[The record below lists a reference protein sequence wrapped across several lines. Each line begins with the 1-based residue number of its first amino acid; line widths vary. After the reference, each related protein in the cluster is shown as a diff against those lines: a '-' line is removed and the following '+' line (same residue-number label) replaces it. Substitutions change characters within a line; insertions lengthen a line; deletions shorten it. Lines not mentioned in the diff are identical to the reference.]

1 MRLKIKIC
9 GMREV
14 DNIKKVLA
22 FQPDFL
28 GFIFYD
34 GSSRFVDQDR
44 LEKISAVNFGS
55 TEKVGV
61 FVNEDPYQIITLAH
75 RYTINFIQLHGD
87 ESDQDIQILQQE
99 GLKVIKVISVA
110 NASDLEKVVHFP
122 SADYFLLDTKGKK
135 HGGNGVKFDWS
146 LLSNFQT
153 TKPFFLSGGLGVD
166 DVEAAQRTAHEKLVG
181 LDLNSR
187 LESAPGQ
194 KDIIKVQKLMNEK
207 KTIK

>member
-1 MRLKIKIC
+1 MKLQIKIC

-14 DNIKKVLA
+14 DNIQAVLA
-22 FQPDFL
+22 YQPDFL
-28 GFIFYD
+28 GFIFYE
-34 GSSRFVDQDR
+34 GSSRYVDQYR
-44 LEKISAVNFGS
+44 LEKISAVNFGP

-61 FVNEDPYQIITLAH
+61 FVNEDPHQIITLAH
-75 RYTINFIQLHGD
+75 RYTINYIQLHGD

-110 NASDLEKVVHFP
+110 NASDLEKETHFP
-122 SADYFLLDTKGKK
+122 SADHFLLDTKGEKR
-135 HGGNGVKFDWS
+135 GGNGVKFDWS

-166 DVEAAQRTAHEKLVG
+166 DVEAAQRIAHEKLIG

-194 KDIIKVQKLMNEK
+194 KDITKVQALMNEK
-207 KTIK
+207 NI